1 MSESTMSEPS
11 ALFDLSGKV
20 ALVTGGSRGL
30 GLQMVLAFARRGADV
45 VIASRKLDACEAA
58 AAKVSALGR
67 QTLALQVHAGRWQDI
82 DRMLDEA
89 YDRFGR
95 IDILV
100 NNAGMSPAEE
110 SHRVSE
116 KLFDSIVNL
125 NFKGPFR
132 LAARVAERMR
142 TGDGGVVINISSSAA
157 TRPSSPGI
165 AAYGAAKAAMN
176 AMTAS
181 MAREYA
187 PKVRINAIAPGPFLT
202 DIADSWP
209 EELRKAR
216 PNALGRPGKPEEIIT
231 AALYLASA
239 ASSFTTGSVIA
250 VDGGL

>member
-1 MSESTMSEPS
+1 MNDPN

-20 ALVTGGSRGL
+20 SLVTGGSRGL
-30 GLQMVLAFARRGADV
+30 GLHMVLAFAAAGANV
-45 VIASRKLDACEAA
+45 VIASRKLDSCEEAA
-58 AAKVSALGR
+58 AKARAVGR
-67 QTLALQVHAGRWQDI
+67 EALALQVHAGRWDDI
-82 DRMLDEA
+82 DRMLDAA
-89 YDRFGR
+89 YARFGS

-110 SHRVSE
+110 SHKVSE

-142 TGDGGVVINISSSAA
+142 ATNGGVIINISSSAA
-157 TRPSSPGI
+157 TRPSAPGI

-176 AMTAS
+176 AMTIS
-181 MAREYA
+181 MAREYG

-209 EELRKAR
+209 EELRRSR
-216 PNALGRPGKPEEIIT
+216 PNALGRPGNPAEIVT

-239 ASSFTTGSVIA
+239 ASSFTTGSIIA

>member
-1 MSESTMSEPS
+1 MRDPN
-11 ALFDLSGKV
+11 ALFDLSDKI

-30 GLQMVLAFARRGADV
+30 GLEMAQAFAAHGADLI
-45 VIASRKLDACEAA
+45 IASRKLEACEAA
-58 AAKVSALGR
+58 AEKVRALGR
-67 QTLALQVHAGRWQDI
+67 QALALQVHAGRWEDI
-82 DRMLDEA
+82 DGMLDAA
-89 YDRFGR
+89 YQRFGR

-110 SHRVSE
+110 SHKVSE
-116 KLFDSIVNL
+116 KLFDSVVNL

-132 LAARVAERMR
+132 LAAIVAERMR
-142 TGDGGVVINISSSAA
+142 ARDGGVIINISSSAA
-157 TRPSSPGI
+157 TRPCSLGI
-165 AAYGAAKAAMN
+165 VVYGAAKAAMN
-176 AMTAS
+176 AMTES

-202 DIADSWP
+202 DIAEAWP
-209 EELRKAR
+209 EELRRTR
-216 PNALGRPGKPEEIIT
+216 PNALGRPGQPQEIVT

>member
-1 MSESTMSEPS
+1 MKEPNT
-11 ALFDLSGKV
+11 LFDLSDKI

-30 GLQMVLAFARRGADV
+30 GLEMAQAFAARGADLI
-45 VIASRKLDACEAA
+45 IASRKLEACEAA
-58 AAKVSALGR
+58 AEKVRVLGR
-67 QTLALQVHAGRWQDI
+67 QALALQVHAGRWEDI
-82 DRMLDEA
+82 DRMLDAA
-89 YDRFGR
+89 YQRFGR

-110 SHRVSE
+110 SHKVSE
-116 KLFDSIVNL
+116 KLFDSVVNL

-132 LAARVAERMR
+132 LAAKVAERMCA
-142 TGDGGVVINISSSAA
+142 GDGGVIINISSSAA

-165 AAYGAAKAAMN
+165 VVYGAAKAAMN
-176 AMTAS
+176 AMTES

-187 PKVRINAIAPGPFLT
+187 PKVRINGIAPGPFLT
-202 DIADSWP
+202 DISEAWP
-209 EELRKAR
+209 EELRRSR
-216 PNALGRPGKPEEIIT
+216 PNALGRPGQPQEIVT

>member
-1 MSESTMSEPS
+1 MSTPD
-11 ALFDLSGKV
+11 ALFDLSGKNC
-20 ALVTGGSRGL
+20 LVTGGSRGL
-30 GLQMVLAFARRGADV
+30 GLEMVLAFAARGGNV

-58 AAKVSALGR
+58 AEKVRGLGR
-67 QTLALQVHAGRWQDI
+67 TALALSVHAGRWPDI

-89 YDRFGR
+89 YTQFGH
-95 IDILV
+95 IDILI

-142 TGDGGVVINISSSAA
+142 AGDGGVIINISSSAA

-176 AMTAS
+176 AMTVS
-181 MAREYA
+181 MAREYG

-202 DIADSWP
+202 DIADTWP
-209 EELRKAR
+209 EELRKTR
-216 PNALGRPGKPEEIIT
+216 PNALGRPGQSGEIVT
-231 AALYLASA
+231 AALYLASS
-239 ASSFTTGSVIA
+239 ASSFTTGSVLA
-250 VDGGL
+250 VDGGM